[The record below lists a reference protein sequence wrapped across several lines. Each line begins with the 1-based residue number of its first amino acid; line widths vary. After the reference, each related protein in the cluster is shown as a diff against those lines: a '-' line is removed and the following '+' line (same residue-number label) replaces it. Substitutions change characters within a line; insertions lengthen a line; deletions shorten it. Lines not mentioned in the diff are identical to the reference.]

1 MSKHT
6 PGPWHLGRPD
16 GNGEDA
22 HMCEVMTKY
31 TTASEAG
38 TLPCY
43 DIICRTWSP
52 KHLVASV
59 RLTRPECQAY
69 ARLIAAAPELLEAL
83 KEVAAEARHPDYDW
97 SVALLKTV
105 HAAIAKAEEV
115 KP

>member
-1 MSKHT
+1 MSTHT

-16 GNGEDA
+16 RDGEDA

-31 TTASEAG
+31 TTASGAG

-52 KHLVASV
+52 HQLVASV
-59 RLTRPECQAY
+59 RLTRSECQAN

-83 KEVAAEARHPDYDW
+83 KLARSIIGHPEDAH
-97 SVALLKTV
+97 SKLIS
-105 HAAIAKAEEV
+105 AAISKAEGV

>member
-16 GNGEDA
+16 RDGEDA

-31 TTASEAG
+31 TTASGAG

-52 KHLVASV
+52 HQLVASV
-59 RLTRPECQAY
+59 RLTRSECQAN

-83 KEVAAEARHPDYDW
+83 KLARSIIGHPEDAH
-97 SVALLKTV
+97 SKLIS
-105 HAAIAKAEEV
+105 AAIDKAEEV